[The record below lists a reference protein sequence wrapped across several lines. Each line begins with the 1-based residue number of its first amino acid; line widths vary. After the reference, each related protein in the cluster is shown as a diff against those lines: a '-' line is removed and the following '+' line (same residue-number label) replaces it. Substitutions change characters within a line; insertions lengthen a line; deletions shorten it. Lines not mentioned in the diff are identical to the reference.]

1 MKKTLVTLLA
11 VMTMGVCCS
20 SALASDVSV
29 KVGYNLAGTTEATL
43 TGKGTE
49 ADPYKLNGGN
59 GGGLVIG
66 AEVSTEIAKGFGVKA
81 SFTADYMN
89 KKFDK
94 GGSLFIDV
102 EKAAPEAT
110 ADAATPTNLQKIQ
123 KTNATP
129 TNLEVK
135 KWTLS
140 GDALVTYNFVKSV
153 PGLAAGVQ
161 AGVNFV
167 STNMYDMMVPFLK
180 GDSKT
185 DQDTLDNMKDKFN
198 VSGGAAVVGAFVNYD
213 YNDKL
218 SLAADGYI
226 GLIKFGDLASA
237 FNNYKVNA
245 SLAYKVYNNIAIK
258 AGFTFANTTFEKTID
273 AVKTEDGQTSGLGAS
288 IDNIMNIDKT
298 GKGSNTFVYSYK
310 QIVPSIGVSYS
321 F

>member
-29 KVGYNLAGTTEATL
+29 KVGYNLAGASDLTVTGTGATD
-43 TGKGTE
+43 
-49 ADPYKLNGGN
+49 DPYKLNGGN

-66 AEVSTEIAKGFGVKA
+66 AEVSTAISKGFGVKA
-81 SFTADYMN
+81 SFTADYM
-89 KKFDK
+89 KKTFDNGNTMEITK
-94 GGSLFIDV
+94 T
-102 EKAAPEAT
+102 AT
-110 ADAATPTNLQKIQ
+110 ATNLDS
-123 KTNATP
+123 TATS
-129 TNLEVK
+129 TNLDVN

-140 GDALVTYNFVKSV
+140 GDALVTYNFVNSV
-153 PGLAAGVQ
+153 PGLSAGVQ

-167 STNMYDMMVPFLK
+167 STNIYDMLVPITK
-180 GDSKT
+180 
-185 DQDTLDNMKDKFN
+185 DQTTLDAAKTKLN
-198 VSGGAAVVGAFVNYD
+198 VSGGALVAGAFVNYD

-237 FNNYKVNA
+237 FSNYKVNA

-258 AGFTFANTTFEKTID
+258 AGFTFANTTFEKTLTGND
-273 AVKTEDGQTSGLGAS
+273 ATLGLNGEIGTENAKDVL
-288 IDNIMNIDKT
+288 
-298 GKGSNTFVYSYK
+298 VYSYK

>member
-43 TGKGTE
+43 EVGGTTE
-49 ADPYKLNGGN
+49 APTYKLNGGN

-66 AEVSTEIAKGFGVKA
+66 AEVSTAIAKGFGVKA

-89 KKFDK
+89 KKFD
-94 GGSLFIDV
+94 GGSKIIV
-102 EKAAPEAT
+102 QTAT
-110 ADAATPTNLQKIQ
+110 NTNLEVID
-123 KTNATP
+123 TNATP

-140 GDALVTYNFVKSV
+140 GDALVTYNFVNSV
-153 PGLAAGVQ
+153 PGLEAGVQ

-167 STNMYDMMVPFLK
+167 STNIYDMLAPFAPTQEKL
-180 GDSKT
+180 DSI
-185 DQDTLDNMKDKFN
+185 KDKMN
-198 VSGGAAVVGAFVNYD
+198 VSGGSLVAGAFVNYD

-226 GLIKFGDLASA
+226 GLLKFGDLASA
-237 FNNYKVNA
+237 FSNYKVNA

-258 AGFTFANTTFEKTID
+258 AGFTFANTTFEKTVTGMEGFEDIQNTSSEG
-273 AVKTEDGQTSGLGAS
+273 VK
-288 IDNIMNIDKT
+288 
-298 GKGSNTFVYSYK
+298 SNTFVYSYK

>member
-1 MKKTLVTLLA
+1 
-11 VMTMGVCCS
+11 MGVCCS

-66 AEVSTEIAKGFGVKA
+66 AEVSTAIAKGFGVKA

-89 KKFDK
+89 KKFD
-94 GGSLFIDV
+94 GGSKTI
-102 EKAAPEAT
+102 ETAT
-110 ADAATPTNLQKIQ
+110 NTNLEVVD
-123 KTNATP
+123 TNIATP

-140 GDALVTYNFVKSV
+140 GDALVTYNFVNSV
-153 PGLAAGVQ
+153 PGLEAGVQ

-167 STNMYDMMVPFLK
+167 STNIYDMLAPFA
-180 GDSKT
+180 ST
-185 DQDTLDNMKDKFN
+185 QEELDDIKDKMN
-198 VSGGAAVVGAFVNYD
+198 VSGGSLVAGAFVNYD

-226 GLIKFGDLASA
+226 GLLKFGDLASA
-237 FNNYKVNA
+237 FSNYKVNA

-258 AGFTFANTTFEKTID
+258 AGFTFANTTFEKT
-273 AVKTEDGQTSGLGAS
+273 VTGLEGELFDR
-288 IDNIMNIDKT
+288 IQNT
-298 GKGSNTFVYSYK
+298 VEGKDSNTFVYSYK

>member
-43 TGKGTE
+43 EVGGTTE
-49 ADPYKLNGGN
+49 APTYKLNGGN

-66 AEVSTEIAKGFGVKA
+66 AEVSTAIAKGFGVKA

-89 KKFDK
+89 KKFD
-94 GGSLFIDV
+94 GGSKTI
-102 EKAAPEAT
+102 EQTAT
-110 ADAATPTNLQKIQ
+110 NTNLEVID
-123 KTNATP
+123 TNATP

-140 GDALVTYNFVKSV
+140 GDALVTYNFVNSV
-153 PGLAAGVQ
+153 PGLEAGVQ

-167 STNMYDMMVPFLK
+167 STNIYDMLAPFASSQTEL
-180 GDSKT
+180 DSI
-185 DQDTLDNMKDKFN
+185 KDKMN
-198 VSGGAAVVGAFVNYD
+198 VSGGAVVAGAFVNYD

-226 GLIKFGDLASA
+226 GLLKFGDLASA
-237 FNNYKVNA
+237 FSNYKVNA

-258 AGFTFANTTFEKTID
+258 AGFTFANTTFEKT
-273 AVKTEDGQTSGLGAS
+273 VTGMEGFEDIQNTAS
-288 IDNIMNIDKT
+288 DGTK
-298 GKGSNTFVYSYK
+298 SNTFVYSYK

>member
-66 AEVSTEIAKGFGVKA
+66 AEVSTAIAKGFGVKA

-89 KKFDK
+89 KKFDGGTKTIIRK
-94 GGSLFIDV
+94 G
-102 EKAAPEAT
+102 
-110 ADAATPTNLQKIQ
+110 TNPNFEVVDTDIIG
-123 KTNATP
+123 TP

-140 GDALVTYNFVKSV
+140 GDALVTYNFVNSV
-153 PGLAAGVQ
+153 PGLEAGVQ

-167 STNMYDMMVPFLK
+167 STNIYDMLAPFA
-180 GDSKT
+180 ST
-185 DQDTLDNMKDKFN
+185 QEELDGIKDKMN
-198 VSGGAAVVGAFVNYD
+198 VSGGALVAGAFVNYD

-226 GLIKFGDLASA
+226 GLLKFGELASA
-237 FNNYKVNA
+237 FSNYKVNA
-245 SLAYKVYNNIAIK
+245 GLSYKVYNNIAIK
-258 AGFTFANTTFEKTID
+258 AGFTFANTTFEKTVTGLEGELFGNIQNI
-273 AVKTEDGQTSGLGAS
+273 VDGK
-288 IDNIMNIDKT
+288 D
-298 GKGSNTFVYSYK
+298 SNTFVYSYK

>member
-66 AEVSTEIAKGFGVKA
+66 AEVSTAIAKGFGVKA

-89 KKFDK
+89 KKFD
-94 GGSLFIDV
+94 GGSKTI
-102 EKAAPEAT
+102 ETAT
-110 ADAATPTNLQKIQ
+110 NTNLEVVD
-123 KTNATP
+123 TNIATP

-140 GDALVTYNFVKSV
+140 GDALVTYNFVNSV
-153 PGLAAGVQ
+153 PGLEAGVQ

-167 STNMYDMMVPFLK
+167 STNIYDMLAPFA
-180 GDSKT
+180 ST
-185 DQDTLDNMKDKFN
+185 QEELDDIKDKMN
-198 VSGGAAVVGAFVNYD
+198 VSGGSLVAGAFVNYD

-226 GLIKFGDLASA
+226 GLLKFGDLASA
-237 FNNYKVNA
+237 FSNYKVNA

-258 AGFTFANTTFEKTID
+258 AGFTFANTTFEKT
-273 AVKTEDGQTSGLGAS
+273 VTGLEGELFDR
-288 IDNIMNIDKT
+288 IQNT
-298 GKGSNTFVYSYK
+298 VEGKDSNTFVYSYK

>member
-1 MKKTLVTLLA
+1 
-11 VMTMGVCCS
+11 MGVCCS

-29 KVGYNLAGTTEATL
+29 KVGYNLAGASELTL
-43 TGKGTE
+43 TGTGKT
-49 ADPYKLNGGN
+49 DDLYKLNGGN

-81 SFTADYMN
+81 SFTADYM
-89 KKFDK
+89 KKTFDN
-94 GGSLFIDV
+94 GNTMELNR
-102 EKAAPEAT
+102 PQ
-110 ADAATPTNLQKIQ
+110 ATPTDLSLDK
-123 KTNATP
+123 KTATA
-129 TNLEVK
+129 TNLDVN

-153 PGLAAGVQ
+153 PGLSAGVQ

-167 STNMYDMMVPFLK
+167 STNIYDMLVPITK
-180 GDSKT
+180 
-185 DQDTLDNMKDKFN
+185 DQTTLDAAKANLN
-198 VSGGAAVVGAFVNYD
+198 VSGGALVAGAFVNYD

-237 FNNYKVNA
+237 FSNYKVNA

-258 AGFTFANTTFEKTID
+258 AGFTFANTTFEKTLTGTAATIGLNPG
-273 AVKTEDGQTSGLGAS
+273 TEPGAAK
-288 IDNIMNIDKT
+288 DVL
-298 GKGSNTFVYSYK
+298 VYSYK
-310 QIVPSIGVSYS
+310 QIVPSIGVSYT

>member
-43 TGKGTE
+43 EVGGTTE
-49 ADPYKLNGGN
+49 APTYKLNGGN

-66 AEVSTEIAKGFGVKA
+66 AEVSTAIAKGFGVKA

-89 KKFDK
+89 KKFD
-94 GGSLFIDV
+94 GGSKTIA
-102 EKAAPEAT
+102 KTAT
-110 ADAATPTNLQKIQ
+110 NTNLEVID
-123 KTNATP
+123 TNATP

-140 GDALVTYNFVKSV
+140 GDALVTYNFVNSV
-153 PGLAAGVQ
+153 PGLEAGVQ

-167 STNMYDMMVPFLK
+167 STNIYDMLAPFAPTQEKL
-180 GDSKT
+180 DSI
-185 DQDTLDNMKDKFN
+185 KDKMN
-198 VSGGAAVVGAFVNYD
+198 VSGGSLVAGAFVNYD

-226 GLIKFGDLASA
+226 GLLKFGDLASA
-237 FNNYKVNA
+237 FSNYKVNA

-258 AGFTFANTTFEKTID
+258 AGFTFANTTFEKTVTGMEGFEDIQNTSSEG
-273 AVKTEDGQTSGLGAS
+273 VK
-288 IDNIMNIDKT
+288 
-298 GKGSNTFVYSYK
+298 SNTFVYSYK

>member
-43 TGKGTE
+43 EVGGTTE
-49 ADPYKLNGGN
+49 APTYKLNGGN

-66 AEVSTEIAKGFGVKA
+66 AEVSTAIAKGFGVKA

-89 KKFDK
+89 KKFD
-94 GGSLFIDV
+94 GGSKTI
-102 EKAAPEAT
+102 AQTAT
-110 ADAATPTNLQKIQ
+110 NTNLEVID
-123 KTNATP
+123 TNATP

-140 GDALVTYNFVKSV
+140 GDALVTYNFVNSV
-153 PGLAAGVQ
+153 PGLEAGVQ

-167 STNMYDMMVPFLK
+167 STNIYDMLAPFAPTQEKL
-180 GDSKT
+180 DSI
-185 DQDTLDNMKDKFN
+185 KDKMN
-198 VSGGAAVVGAFVNYD
+198 VSGGSLVAGAFVNYD

-226 GLIKFGDLASA
+226 GLLKFGDLASA
-237 FNNYKVNA
+237 FSNYKVNA

-258 AGFTFANTTFEKTID
+258 AGFTFANTTFEKTVTGMEGFEDIQNTSSEG
-273 AVKTEDGQTSGLGAS
+273 VK
-288 IDNIMNIDKT
+288 
-298 GKGSNTFVYSYK
+298 SNTFVYSYK

>member
-43 TGKGTE
+43 EVGGTTE
-49 ADPYKLNGGN
+49 APTYKLNGGN

-66 AEVSTEIAKGFGVKA
+66 AEVSTAIAKGFGVKA

-89 KKFDK
+89 KKFD
-94 GGSLFIDV
+94 GGSKTIV
-102 EKAAPEAT
+102 QTAT
-110 ADAATPTNLQKIQ
+110 NTNLEVIDN
-123 KTNATP
+123 NATP

-140 GDALVTYNFVKSV
+140 GDALVTYNFVNSV
-153 PGLAAGVQ
+153 PGLEAGVQ

-167 STNMYDMMVPFLK
+167 STNIYDMLAPFAPTQEKL
-180 GDSKT
+180 DSI
-185 DQDTLDNMKDKFN
+185 KDKMN
-198 VSGGAAVVGAFVNYD
+198 VSGGSLVAGAFVNYD

-226 GLIKFGDLASA
+226 GLLKFGDLASA
-237 FNNYKVNA
+237 FSNYKVNA

-258 AGFTFANTTFEKTID
+258 AGFTFANTTFEKTVTGMEGFEDIQNTSSEG
-273 AVKTEDGQTSGLGAS
+273 VK
-288 IDNIMNIDKT
+288 
-298 GKGSNTFVYSYK
+298 SNTFVYSYK

>member
-43 TGKGTE
+43 EVGGTTE
-49 ADPYKLNGGN
+49 NPTYKLKGGN

-66 AEVSTEIAKGFGVKA
+66 AEVSTAIAKGFGVKA

-89 KKFDK
+89 KKFD
-94 GGSLFIDV
+94 GGTKTIAK
-102 EKAAPEAT
+102 KAT
-110 ADAATPTNLQKIQ
+110 NTNLEVVD
-123 KTNATP
+123 TNIATP

-140 GDALVTYNFVKSV
+140 GDALVTYNFINSV
-153 PGLAAGVQ
+153 PGLEAGVQ

-167 STNMYDMMVPFLK
+167 STNIYDMLAPFASTQEEL
-180 GDSKT
+180 DSI
-185 DQDTLDNMKDKFN
+185 KDKMN
-198 VSGGAAVVGAFVNYD
+198 VSGGALVAGAFVNYD

-226 GLIKFGDLASA
+226 GLLKFGDLASA
-237 FNNYKVNA
+237 FSNYKVNA

-258 AGFTFANTTFEKTID
+258 AGFTFANTTFEKT
-273 AVKTEDGQTSGLGAS
+273 VTGLEGELFDS
-288 IDNIMNIDKT
+288 IQNTVDRKD
-298 GKGSNTFVYSYK
+298 SNTFVYSYK

>member
-66 AEVSTEIAKGFGVKA
+66 AEVSTAIAKGFGVKA

-89 KKFDK
+89 KKFD
-94 GGSLFIDV
+94 GGSKII
-102 EKAAPEAT
+102 ETAT
-110 ADAATPTNLQKIQ
+110 NTNLEVVDTDI
-123 KTNATP
+123 ATP

-140 GDALVTYNFVKSV
+140 GDALVTYNFVNSV
-153 PGLAAGVQ
+153 PGLEAGVQ

-167 STNMYDMMVPFLK
+167 STNIYDMLAPFAP
-180 GDSKT
+180 T
-185 DQDTLDNMKDKFN
+185 QEELDDIKDKMN
-198 VSGGAAVVGAFVNYD
+198 VSGGSLVAGAFVNYD

-226 GLIKFGDLASA
+226 GLLKFGDLASA
-237 FNNYKVNA
+237 FSNYKVNA

-258 AGFTFANTTFEKTID
+258 AGFTFANTTFEKT
-273 AVKTEDGQTSGLGAS
+273 VTGLEGELFDR
-288 IDNIMNIDKT
+288 IHT
-298 GKGSNTFVYSYK
+298 VEGKDSNTFVYSYK

>member
-43 TGKGTE
+43 EVGGTTE
-49 ADPYKLNGGN
+49 APTYKLNGGN

-66 AEVSTEIAKGFGVKA
+66 AEVSTAIAKGFGVKA
-81 SFTADYMN
+81 SFAADYMN
-89 KKFDK
+89 KKFD
-94 GGSLFIDV
+94 GGSKVIDYT
-102 EKAAPEAT
+102 KG
-110 ADAATPTNLQKIQ
+110 TPTNLDVIP
-123 KTNATP
+123 TDATP

-140 GDALVTYNFVKSV
+140 GDALVTYNFVNSV
-153 PGLAAGVQ
+153 PGLEAGVQ

-167 STNMYDMMVPFLK
+167 STNIYDMVAPFATSQTEL
-180 GDSKT
+180 DSI
-185 DQDTLDNMKDKFN
+185 KDKMN
-198 VSGGAAVVGAFVNYD
+198 VSGGAVVAGAFVNYD

-226 GLIKFGDLASA
+226 GLLKFGDLASA
-237 FNNYKVNA
+237 FSNYKVNA

-258 AGFTFANTTFEKTID
+258 AGFTFANTTFEKTVTGLEGESFKKIQNT
-273 AVKTEDGQTSGLGAS
+273 ASDGT
-288 IDNIMNIDKT
+288 K
-298 GKGSNTFVYSYK
+298 SNTFVYSYK

>member
-29 KVGYNLAGTTEATL
+29 KVGYNLAGTSEL
-43 TGKGTE
+43 TVTGAGKT
-49 ADPYKLNGGN
+49 ADPYKLHGGN

-66 AEVSTEIAKGFGVKA
+66 AEVSTAIAKGFGVKA

-89 KKFDK
+89 KKFD
-94 GGSLFIDV
+94 GGTGVLG
-102 EKAAPEAT
+102 KTAT
-110 ADAATPTNLQKIQ
+110 DTNLDVID
-123 KTNATP
+123 TNATP

-140 GDALVTYNFVKSV
+140 GDALVTYNFVNSV
-153 PGLAAGVQ
+153 PGLEAGVQ

-167 STNMYDMMVPFLK
+167 STNIYDMLAPFASSQTEL
-180 GDSKT
+180 DSI
-185 DQDTLDNMKDKFN
+185 KDKMN
-198 VSGGAAVVGAFVNYD
+198 VSGGAVVAGAFVNYD

-226 GLIKFGDLASA
+226 GLLKFGDLASA
-237 FNNYKVNA
+237 FSNYKVNA

-258 AGFTFANTTFEKTID
+258 AGFTFANTTFEKT
-273 AVKTEDGQTSGLGAS
+273 VTGMEGFEDIQNTAS
-288 IDNIMNIDKT
+288 DGTK
-298 GKGSNTFVYSYK
+298 SNTFVYSYK

>member
-29 KVGYNLAGTTEATL
+29 KVGYNLAGTSEL
-43 TGKGTE
+43 TVTGAGKT
-49 ADPYKLNGGN
+49 ADPYKLHGGN

-66 AEVSTEIAKGFGVKA
+66 AEVSTAIAKGFGVKA

-89 KKFDK
+89 KKFD
-94 GGSLFIDV
+94 GGTGVLG
-102 EKAAPEAT
+102 KTAT
-110 ADAATPTNLQKIQ
+110 DTNLDVID
-123 KTNATP
+123 TNATP

-140 GDALVTYNFVKSV
+140 GDALVTYNFVNSV
-153 PGLAAGVQ
+153 PGLEAGVQ

-167 STNMYDMMVPFLK
+167 STNIYDMLAPL
-180 GDSKT
+180 T
-185 DQDTLDNMKDKFN
+185 DGISDTADQKQLDDAKKNLA

-237 FNNYKVNA
+237 FSNYKVNA

-258 AGFTFANTTFEKTID
+258 AGFTFANTTFEKTVD
-273 AVKTEDGQTSGLGAS
+273 SMFDELVSEDLKDGEKAT
-288 IDNIMNIDKT
+288 
-298 GKGSNTFVYSYK
+298 NTFVYSYK